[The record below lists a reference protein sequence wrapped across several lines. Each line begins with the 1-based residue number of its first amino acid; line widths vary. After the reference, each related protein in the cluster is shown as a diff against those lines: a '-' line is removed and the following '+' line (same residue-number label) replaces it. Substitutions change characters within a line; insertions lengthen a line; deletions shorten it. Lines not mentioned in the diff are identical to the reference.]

1 MAKNML
7 VRAKMLKVNPQ
18 FHAGIDVHPASHP
31 LQFFTKSNLRIQ
43 KATLSL
49 SLCVQLTSLHSFL
62 WYMYPVINRETK
74 FAFAI
79 KALVILSVLY
89 WQTKVK

>member
-1 MAKNML
+1 MAKNTL

-18 FHAGIDVHPASHP
+18 FHADIDAHPASHP
-31 LQFFTKSNLRIQ
+31 LQFFTKNNLRIQ
-43 KATLSL
+43 KATLAL

-62 WYMYPVINRETK
+62 WYPVINRETK

-79 KALVILSVLY
+79 KALVILLVLY